1 MSNQVTCG
9 YYGWTGTSVIYK
21 HMLDMFSNPN
31 STLTTKTASP
41 QTITDYIQYVL
52 VPEASLLLIAQDQ
65 HWDLDIKSQKEDA
78 IFLMEESEEWGALVH
93 SEILEEKILGEA
105 FS

>member
-1 MSNQVTCG
+1 VSNHVTCG

-21 HMLDMFSNPN
+21 HMLEMFSSPK
-31 STLTTKTASP
+31 SILTTKTAAP

-52 VPEASLLLIAQDQ
+52 VPEASLLLIGQDQ
-65 HWDLDIKSQKEDA
+65 GWDLDIKSEKEEA
-78 IFLMEESEEWGALVH
+78 VFLMEESEEWGALVH